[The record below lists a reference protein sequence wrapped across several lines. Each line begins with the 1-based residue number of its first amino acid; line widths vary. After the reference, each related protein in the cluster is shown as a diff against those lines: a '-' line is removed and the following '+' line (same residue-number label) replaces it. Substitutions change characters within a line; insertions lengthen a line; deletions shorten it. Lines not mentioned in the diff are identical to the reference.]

1 MPMIQDFV
9 AGDTV
14 KFSQHYT
21 DYPSSDYTSVLY
33 FNGPTNLAVSGA
45 ASTPANDEY
54 FKENGF
60 LYTVSAT
67 QGQFLKAGVYD
78 YAIRMTSASLAFTV
92 EKGVV
97 NVQANYAVQAS
108 KEYLCTRMIELIEK
122 ALLNQLSAGE
132 AAESISIA
140 GRSIS
145 MMNRKDLL
153 TERSFWDRERRALIN
168 ARLGKT
174 GIKQIEVL
182 I

>member
-1 MPMIQDFV
+1 MPMIQDFI

-14 KFSQHYT
+14 KFSQYYK

-45 ASTPANDEY
+45 ISTPSNDPHY
-54 FKENGF
+54 TENGF
-60 LYTVSAT
+60 LYTVTST
-67 QGQFLKAGVYD
+67 QGQYLKAGVYD
-78 YAIRMTSASLAFTV
+78 YAIRMTSASMAFTV
-92 EKGVV
+92 EKGVI
-97 NVQANYAVQAS
+97 NVQANYAIQAS
-108 KEYLCTRMIELIEK
+108 KEALCTRMIELIEK
-122 ALLNQLSAGE
+122 ALVNQLSTGE

-153 TERSFWDRERRALIN
+153 TERAFWDSERRALVN

-174 GIKQIEVL
+174 GIKQIEVR